1 MALAG
6 KKGGRPTKYR
16 AAFAEQARKL
26 CLLGATDKELA
37 AFFEVSVQTLN
48 TWKKEHPAFLESMT
62 RGKMMAD
69 AEVADR
75 LYQRALGYSHKAVKM
90 FQAGGEILTEE
101 YDEHYPPDTQAASL
115 WLRNRQ
121 PRKWRDK
128 QELEHSG
135 KDGAPI
141 EVKTRVVLVPQKQ
154 SAEVSVE
161 PLRAGDGE

>member
-1 MALAG
+1 MALTG
-6 KKGGRPTKYR
+6 KKSGRPTKYR
-16 AAFAEQARKL
+16 TAFSEQARKL

-37 AFFEVSVQTLN
+37 EFFEVSVQTLN
-48 TWKKEHPAFLESMT
+48 TWKKEHASFLESMT

-90 FQAGGEILTEE
+90 FQAGGEILSEE
-101 YDEHYPPDTQAASL
+101 YVEHYPPDTQAASL

-121 PRKWRDK
+121 PKKWRDK

-135 KDGAPI
+135 KDGEPI

-154 SAEVSVE
+154 SAQVSVE
-161 PLRAGDGE
+161 PLRAGEGE